1 MTGAAALSA
10 APAMPLSAALDDT
23 LLSDR
28 PSLRRDLSALQ
39 QQPPDSPT
47 GRRLAQR
54 IEQRLAHSAAVL
66 AARRAARPPQ
76 IAFPAEL
83 PISAHLSDIAD
94 ALHRHP
100 VVVVCGETGSGK
112 TTQLAK
118 LCLQLG
124 RGLHGRIGHTQ
135 PRRIAARA
143 VAARLATE
151 LAAPAAVGYSV
162 RFDHTVADAAAIQ
175 VMTDGLLLAGTQS
188 DPDLLAYDTLII
200 DEAHERSLNIDFL
213 LGYLHRLLPRRP
225 DLRLIITSATID
237 PQRFAG
243 HFGDAPI
250 IEVSGRGYPVEQRYR
265 PLTTADRDQADISL
279 SEGIVAAVGELQA
292 HGPGDVLVFLPGERE
307 IRDAA
312 DALRAHS
319 ADIELLPLYARLSR
333 AEQERVFAP
342 ARRRRVVLA
351 TNVAETSLTV
361 PGIRYVIDSGLARI
375 SRYNARSHVQ
385 RLGVE
390 KISRASADQR
400 AGRCGRLGPGVCIR
414 LYDEDDFAG
423 RPAHT
428 TPEIL
433 RASLA
438 GVLLRMHALRL
449 GDAQAFPFMDP
460 PPRRQINAARQHLFE
475 LGALDAA
482 GALTDIGRQ
491 LARFPLDPALGR
503 MLIEASRTGALHEA
517 LIICAALAVQDPR
530 ERPLEARQK
539 ADQLHRQF
547 ADPRSDFLT
556 LLNLYRAF
564 TEQARHLSRA
574 KLRAWCRDNF
584 LSYLRLREWR
594 DVIGQ
599 LTEQANAMG
608 LRRTQTEADYGA
620 IHRAL
625 LSGLLTHVARRP
637 DTPRGRRARHRGPVP
652 LEGPRGTQL
661 RVFPGSP
668 LARKP
673 PRWLMAAQ
681 LVETGQL
688 YARTVAGIEPHWLE
702 SSAAHLLRR
711 SHSEPHWHAASRR
724 PMVFERVTLYGLTLI
739 ARRPVPYA
747 PIDPVH
753 ARAIFIR
760 EALIDGLFDA
770 DCPDLAANRYLLQTL
785 ETLQA
790 KARRPLL
797 IDEDQLFALYD
808 ARLPQDVWDGHRF
821 TLWLR
826 RAPAGALRLDRAELL
841 CEAAADITGHDFPD
855 RLAAG
860 SALLPLHYH
869 FAPGQPQDGVTARIP
884 DTALEVLSDSVFDWL
899 IPGWLE
905 EKCTA
910 LIRTLPAPLRRA
922 CGPAPNAARAAL
934 ARLTPGRGRLAVALA
949 DALGELTGEPITADA
964 FHAER
969 LDPHLTF
976 RFEIVDEHGNPLASG
991 RDWQQLRERVAGRE
1005 SARPA
1010 ADTHAIEREQVF
1022 ADDFATLPEQV
1033 TVSGPAGIDWLRWP
1047 ALVDT
1052 GDGCAVRLFDDP
1064 SRASAAHRRGVLA
1077 LLTQRL
1083 AQRLPGVPAAVEANY
1098 RRLGTAAELQRD
1110 LHLAIV
1116 RHLWPD
1122 DAEAPRD
1129 RAGFE
1134 TLAARIQAD
1143 IPAAGEHLAHRVAET
1158 LTAWQALTRQ
1168 LDQVTTLT
1176 LLDVAADLRD
1186 QLQRL
1191 IHPGFVAD
1199 TPPQWLS
1206 ELPRYLTAA
1215 TQRLDAARH
1224 DAAADRRRA
1233 QGLRPLWEGY
1243 WAHRPAQTSHPRHA
1257 DWVHLRWLLEEL
1269 RVALFAPA
1277 LGTRE
1282 PVSVARLHKRLD
1294 ALTGALPARRGAAG

>member
-1 MTGAAALSA
+1 
-10 APAMPLSAALDDT
+10 MPLSAALDDT

-28 PSLRRDLSALQ
+28 PSLRRDLSALRH
-39 QQPPDSPT
+39 QPPDSPAA
-47 GRRLAQR
+47 RRLRQR
-54 IEQRLAHSAAVL
+54 IEQRLTHSAAVL
-66 AARRAARPPQ
+66 AARRAVRPPQ
-76 IAFPAEL
+76 IAFPDEL
-83 PISAHLSDIAD
+83 PISAHLTDIAA
-94 ALHRHP
+94 ALHGHQ

-118 LCLQLG
+118 LCLHLG

-135 PRRIAARA
+135 PRRLAARA

-151 LAAPAAVGYSV
+151 LAAPPAVGYSV
-162 RFDHTVADAAAIQ
+162 RFDHTVADAAAIE
-175 VMTDGLLLAGTQS
+175 VMTDGLLLAATRS

-250 IEVSGRGYPVEQRYR
+250 IEVSGRGYPVELRYR
-265 PLTTADRDQADISL
+265 PLRTADRDQADISL
-279 SEGIVAAVGELQA
+279 SEGIVAAVSELQA
-292 HGPGDVLVFLPGERE
+292 QGPGDVLVFLPGERE
-307 IRDAA
+307 IRDTT
-312 DALRAHS
+312 DALRAHG
-319 ADIELLPLYARLSR
+319 ADMELLPLYARLSR
-333 AEQERVFAP
+333 TDQERVFAP

-390 KISRASADQR
+390 KISRASAQQR

-414 LYDEDDFAG
+414 LYDEEDLAG

-449 GDAQAFPFMDP
+449 GDALAFPFLDP

-475 LGALDAA
+475 LGALDAT
-482 GALTDIGRQ
+482 GDLTDLGRQ

-503 MLIEASRTGALHEA
+503 MLIEASRTGALREV

-539 ADQLHRQF
+539 ADQQHRQF

-574 KLRAWCRDNF
+574 KLRAWCRDNY

-594 DVIGQ
+594 DVLGQ

-608 LRRTQTEADYGA
+608 LRRSDGEADYKA

-625 LSGLLTHVARRP
+625 LSGLLTQVARRP
-637 DTPRGRRARHRGPVP
+637 DIPRSRRGRNRGPVT
-652 LEGPRGTQL
+652 LEGPRGAQL

-668 LARKP
+668 LARRP

-688 YARTVAGIEPHWLE
+688 YARTVAGIEPYWLE
-702 SSAAHLLRR
+702 SAAAHLLRR
-711 SHSEPHWHAASRR
+711 SYSEPHWDAPSRR
-724 PMVFERVTLYGLTLI
+724 PMAFERVTLHGLTLV
-739 ARRPVPYA
+739 ARRPVAYA
-747 PIDPVH
+747 PIDPAH

-770 DCPDLAANRYLLQTL
+770 DCPDLAANRRLLQSL

-797 IDEDQLFALYD
+797 VDEDRLFALYD
-808 ARLPQDVWDGHRF
+808 TRLPPDVWDGHRF
-821 TLWLR
+821 MHWLR
-826 RAPAGALRLDRAELL
+826 RAPAGALRLDRADLL
-841 CEAAADITGHDFPD
+841 RESAADISDRDFPD

-860 SALLPLHYH
+860 NALLPLHYH
-869 FAPGQPQDGVTARIP
+869 FAPGQPYDGVTARIP
-884 DTALEVLSDSVFDWL
+884 DTALELLSEPVFDWL
-899 IPGWLE
+899 IPGWLV

-922 CGPAPNAARAAL
+922 CGPAPDAARAAL
-934 ARLTPGRGRLAVALA
+934 ARLTPGRAPLAKALA
-949 DALGELTGEPITADA
+949 EVLGELTGEPITADA

-991 RDWQQLRERVAGRE
+991 RDRLQLRERVAGRE
-1005 SARPA
+1005 SARPVS
-1010 ADTHAIEREQVF
+1010 DTHAIEREPIF
-1022 ADDFATLPEQV
+1022 ADDLTALPEQV
-1033 TVSGPAGIDWLRWP
+1033 TVAGPAGTDWLRWP

-1064 SRASAAHRRGVLA
+1064 GQAGAVHRHGVRA
-1077 LLTQRL
+1077 LLTRRL
-1083 AQRLPGVPAAVEANY
+1083 ADRLPDLPPAAVTAG
-1098 RRLGTAAELQRD
+1098 RRLGTAATLRRD
-1110 LHLAIV
+1110 LHLAII
-1116 RHLWPD
+1116 RYLWPD

-1129 RAGFE
+1129 RAGLE
-1134 TLAARIQAD
+1134 ALAARLQAD
-1143 IPAAGEHLAHRVAET
+1143 LPAAGERLVHTVTET
-1158 LTAWQALTRQ
+1158 LLAWQTLRRR
-1168 LDQVTTLT
+1168 LDHGTTLT
-1176 LLDVAADLRD
+1176 LLDAAGDVRD
-1186 QLQRL
+1186 QLGRL
-1191 IHPGFVAD
+1191 VYPGFMAG
-1199 TPPQWLS
+1199 TPPQRLT
-1206 ELPRYLTAA
+1206 ELPRYLKAA
-1215 TQRLDAARH
+1215 ALRLERAQADP
-1224 DAAADRRRA
+1224 AADRDQRQA
-1233 QGLRPLWEGY
+1233 LQVLWQSFWQMDSEH
-1243 WAHRPAQTSHPRHA
+1243 AARPAWQE
-1257 DWVHLRWLLEEL
+1257 LRWLLEEL
-1269 RVALFAPA
+1269 RVALFAPT
-1277 LGTRE
+1277 LGTPQ
-1282 PVSVARLHKRLD
+1282 PVSVARLSRLLVERS
-1294 ALTGALPARRGAAG
+1294 A